1 MAKSAAIAAVAGY
14 VTNVLLIAGTDQ
26 VLSRLVRAETFLA
39 ADVVTQCV
47 IQIACGYLCSRIA
60 NVQRLIATVIL
71 ILVGLLIG
79 SVSVVTSWRSEP
91 HWYAIILLCVYA
103 PCVWAGYRLDR
114 HIRPEV
120 VNK

>member
-26 VLSRLVRAETFLA
+26 VLSRLVPAETFLA

-71 ILVGLLIG
+71 IL
-79 SVSVVTSWRSEP
+79 
-91 HWYAIILLCVYA
+91 
-103 PCVWAGYRLDR
+103 
-114 HIRPEV
+114 
-120 VNK
+120 